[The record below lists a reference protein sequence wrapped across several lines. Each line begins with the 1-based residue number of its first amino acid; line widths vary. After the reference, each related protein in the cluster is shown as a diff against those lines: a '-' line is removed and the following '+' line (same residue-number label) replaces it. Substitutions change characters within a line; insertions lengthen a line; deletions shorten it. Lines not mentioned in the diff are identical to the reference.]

1 MKVSVITLGCKV
13 NQYESQAMLNQLVS
27 AGFTACD
34 ADEESDVVLI
44 NSCTVTSVSDHKV
57 RQMLHRARH
66 NNPTAVIVLSGCMP
80 QAFPDAAA
88 ELHDADIVL
97 GNSNRASLLPHIM
110 QYLSS
115 RQRIVDIVPHEKASG
130 FESMSVNR
138 FYERTRAFVK
148 IEDGCNRFCSYC
160 IIPYARGR
168 VRSKPIDQL
177 KQEVEEISVNG
188 YKEIVLTGIN
198 LPAYG
203 QDIGLHLC
211 DAVEAACVPAGIER
225 VRLGSLEPEQL
236 NEAVIARLRLQKKL
250 CPQFHLSL
258 QSGCDETLKRMN
270 RHYDT
275 DEYRT
280 IVKNLRAAF
289 ENAAI
294 TTDIMVGFPGETE
307 EEFQSSLK
315 FAKEIGFAKVHVFA
329 YSRRP
334 GTKANDAPD
343 QIAQTLKEQR
353 SHIMIEATQKTKEV
367 FFKQQ
372 IGKTEPVLFEREC
385 AKGVYEGYTENYTP
399 VKAHS
404 GINICGQILPARVTE
419 ALSEYCIAEI
429 CE

>member
-13 NQYESQAMLNQLVS
+13 NQYESQAMLNQLTS
-27 AGFTACD
+27 AGFSACEPS
-34 ADEESDVVLI
+34 EESDVVLI

-66 NNPTAVIVLSGCMP
+66 KNPTAVIVLTGCMP
-80 QAFPDAAA
+80 QAFPEAA
-88 ELHDADIVL
+88 EALEDADIIL
-97 GNSNRASLLPHIM
+97 GNSNRASLLPHIL

-115 RQRIVDIVPHEKASG
+115 HQRIIDIVPHEKAPG
-130 FESMSVNR
+130 FESMSVNQ
-138 FYERTRAFVK
+138 FFERTRAFIK

-177 KQEVEEISVNG
+177 KQEINEIAANG

-211 DAVEAACVPAGIER
+211 DAVEAACAPEGIER

-236 NEAVIARLRLQKKL
+236 SEDVIERLHKQEKL

-275 DEYRT
+275 NEYRT
-280 IVKNLRAAF
+280 IVKNLRTAF

-294 TTDIMVGFPGETE
+294 TTDIMVGFPSETE
-307 EEFQSSLK
+307 EEFEQSLA
-315 FAKEIGFAKVHVFA
+315 FAREIGFAKVHVFA

-343 QIAQTLKEQR
+343 QVTQAVKEQR
-353 SHIMIEATQKTKEV
+353 SHKMIQATQATKEA
-367 FFKQQ
+367 FFRQQ
-372 IGKTEPVLFEREC
+372 LGRTEPVLFEREC
-385 AKGVYEGYTENYTP
+385 DKGVYEGYTENYTP
-399 VKAHS
+399 VRAHS
-404 GINICGQILPARVTE
+404 GKNLGGQIVSARITE
-419 ALSEYCIAEI
+419 ALSDFCIAEI
-429 CE
+429 VD

>member
-13 NQYESQAMLNQLVS
+13 NQYESQAMLNQLIA
-27 AGFTACD
+27 AGFTACGPE
-34 ADEESDVVLI
+34 EESDVVLI

-57 RQMLHRARH
+57 RQTLHRARH
-66 NNPTAVIVLSGCMP
+66 GSPTAVIVLTGCMP
-80 QAFPDAAA
+80 QAFPEAAA

-97 GNSNRASLLPHIM
+97 GNSNRSSLLPHIM

-115 RQRIVDIVPHEKASG
+115 HQRIVDIVPHEKNDG
-130 FESMSVNR
+130 FETMSVSR

-177 KQEVEEISVNG
+177 RQEVAEIAANG
-188 YKEIVLTGIN
+188 YREIVLTGIN

-211 DAVEAACVPAGIER
+211 DAVEAACEPEGIAR

-236 NEAVIARLRLQKKL
+236 SEAVIARLRRQKKL

-258 QSGCDETLKRMN
+258 QSGCDDTLRRMN

-280 IVKNLRAAF
+280 IVRNLRAAF

-294 TTDIMVGFPGETE
+294 TTDIMVGFPGESE
-307 EEFQSSLK
+307 EEFEKSLA

-343 QIAQTLKEQR
+343 QITQAEKEKR
-353 SHIMIEATQKTKEV
+353 SHRMIEATQQTKEA
-367 FFKQQ
+367 FFREQ
-372 IGKTEPVLFEREC
+372 IGRTEPILFEREC
-385 AKGVYEGYTENYTP
+385 AKGVYEGYSENYTP

-404 GINICGQILPARVTE
+404 GKNICGQILPCRVTE
-419 ALSEYCIAEI
+419 AMSDFCVAEVG
-429 CE
+429 E